1 MWWIKNTITGTAI
14 VNRCLH
20 TLYFYD
26 YREAYKFIKHKNL
39 NENTYHIMLFG
50 AIVPR
55 GTMGMGGKK

>member
-1 MWWIKNTITGTAI
+1 MFWIKNTITGAAV
-14 VNRCLH
+14 VNRLLH

-26 YREAYKFIKHKNL
+26 YREAYKFIKSKNL

-55 GTMGMGGKK
+55 GTMGRSETK